1 MRGILRIGRRG
12 YRLRPAV
19 RSAAAGKRVRQKARL
34 SARGRSALRRALAS
48 GRRPKVRVRIGARDG
63 LGNRSRQLRATVRAR
78 R

>member
-34 SARGRSALRRALAS
+34 SARGRSALRR
-48 GRRPKVRVRIGARDG
+48 RVR
-63 LGNRSRQLRATVRAR
+63 
-78 R
+78 